1 MAINRRNVLIGMGGL
16 AIGGGALLGSGAF
29 TSVEAER
36 DVEVTIS
43 SNVSEDFVDVL
54 VQVDDYE
61 TVEVRNDAGSGPD
74 ADGFVSLVE
83 AGDNAVLS
91 FGDLPPDSTV
101 TYNDLFKLQ
110 NDDNSDGDTDDF
122 DVELELTDG
131 NNDFLNIGG
140 NDGGISP
147 TTVGEGSETLLK
159 GEVETG
165 QSDDTTTLTITITEA

>member
-1 MAINRRNVLIGMGGL
+1 MGGL

-61 TVEVRNDAGSGPD
+61 TVEVRNNAGSGHD

-110 NDDNSDGDTDDF
+110 NDDNGDSDTDDF
-122 DVELELTDG
+122 NVELVLADS

-140 NDGGISP
+140 DEGGTGP
-147 TTVGEGSETLLK
+147 TTVGEGNEKLLE

-165 QSDDTTTLTITITEA
+165 QNDDTTTLTITITEA